1 MFLKKCYRMKNERR
15 HAYWA
20 LVESYRTERGPRHR
34 IVAYL
39 GDIGEEAR
47 EGYRDAIRGSSE
59 PDLFRKRPAEY
70 AEVDIANISLER
82 CKEFGSCWLGL
93 ELMKKLGLPE
103 WARKTVAGSRED
115 IPWSQMLSVLVLCR
129 FSRPSSELHIAEHFY
144 ESTALSDLLG
154 IPDEKVNDD
163 RLYRTL
169 DRILPFKNDL
179 EKHLKERMGELF
191 KVDYDLMLYD
201 VTSTYFEGEAKANAL
216 AERGYSRDQR
226 GDCKQVCIG
235 LVVTREGLPLG
246 YELFAGNTQDV
257 TTVKHIVL
265 TMEGRYGKAD
275 RIWVMDR
282 GMISKDNLEFLRDGR
297 RYILGAQRSLLKKF
311 KKEFLEDNW
320 KKIRPDLEVKLCF
333 SDEEK
338 DVFILCRS
346 GARKEKEKAIH
357 ERFASRIRQGLE
369 KIQGSCA
376 RRKHSLQVIAE
387 RVGAL
392 TSRNSRASSLFDISY
407 GQRSDGGTQI
417 SWSFNRE
424 QQEWLD
430 KSDGAYVLQSNV
442 TDWSAEDLWKAYIQ
456 LTDAEE
462 AFRIHKTD
470 MRMRPVWHQKT
481 DRVAAH
487 IFVCFVAFVLWK
499 TLEKTAE
506 QSGLGNCPRKIIE
519 ELSNIKMLD
528 VILKTRNGITIRRRC
543 VTKPTEHQAI
553 LLHHL
558 KMNVPSHLEIREC
571 SQDFQNSFVDLQG
584 VMTHKSP

>member
-1 MFLKKCYRMKNERR
+1 MFLKKCYRVKNNCR

-20 LVESYRTERGPRHR
+20 LVESYRTARGPRHR
-34 IVAYL
+34 TVAYL
-39 GDIGEEAR
+39 GDMDEEAR
-47 EGYRDAIRGSSE
+47 EAYRDKISGHQE
-59 PDLFRKRPAEY
+59 PDLFRQRPAEY
-70 AEVDIANISLER
+70 AEVDVSDIRLER

-93 ELMKKLGLPE
+93 ELMKRLGLPE
-103 WARKTVAGSRED
+103 WAERTVPKSRED

-129 FSRPSSELHIAEHFY
+129 FSKPSSELHIAEHFY

-169 DRILPFKNDL
+169 DRLLPFKGEL
-179 EKHLKERMGELF
+179 EKHLKGRMGELF

-201 VTSTYFEGEAKANAL
+201 VTSTYFEGEAKANTL

-235 LVVTREGLPLG
+235 LVVTKDGLPLG

-257 TTVKHIVL
+257 TTVKHIIL
-265 TMEGRYGKAD
+265 TMEDRYGKAD

-311 KKEFLEDNW
+311 KKEFLEDDW
-320 KKIRPDLEVKLCF
+320 RKIRPDLEVKLC
-333 SDEEK
+333 SSPEVK

-357 ERFASRIRQGLE
+357 ERFASRIEKGLR
-369 KIQGSCA
+369 KIQATCA
-376 RRKHSLQVIAE
+376 RQKCSLQVIAE

-407 GQRSDGGTQI
+407 VRKSDGGTQI
-417 SWSFNRE
+417 IWNFNRA

-430 KSDGAYVLQSNV
+430 KSEGAYVLQSNV
-442 TDWSAEDLWKAYIQ
+442 TNWSAEDLWKAYIQ

-470 MRMRPVWHQKT
+470 LKMRPVWHQKT

-487 IFVCFVAFVLWK
+487 ILVCFLAFVLWK

-506 QSGLGNCPRKIIE
+506 QSGLGNCPRKIIA
-519 ELSNIKMLD
+519 ELANIKMLD
-528 VILKTRNGITIRRRC
+528 VVLKTKNGIAIRRRC
-543 VTKPTEHQAI
+543 VTKPTEHQSI

-558 KMNVPSHLEIREC
+558 KMNMPSHLEIRKC
-571 SQDFQNSFVDLQG
+571 SQDFQNRFVDLQG
-584 VMTHKSP
+584 FTTQKWP

>member
-20 LVESYRTERGPRHR
+20 LVESYRTARGPRHR

-39 GDIGEEAR
+39 GDVGEEAR
-47 EGYRDAIRGSSE
+47 EGYRDAIGGSPE
-59 PDLFRKRPAEY
+59 PDLFRKPAEY
-70 AEVDIANISLER
+70 AEVDVSDISLER

-93 ELMKKLGLPE
+93 ELMRRLGLPE
-103 WARKTVAGSRED
+103 WAQKTVTGSRED

-201 VTSTYFEGEAKANAL
+201 VTSTYFEGEANANTL
-216 AERGYSRDQR
+216 AQRGYSRDQR

-235 LVVTREGLPLG
+235 LVVTRDGLPLG

-257 TTVKHIVL
+257 TTVKHVIL

-311 KKEFLEDNW
+311 KEEFLEDNW
-320 KKIRPDLEVKLCF
+320 KKIRPDLEVKLC
-333 SDEEK
+333 SSPEEK

-357 ERFASRIRQGLE
+357 ERFASRIEKGLK
-369 KIQGSCA
+369 KIQAGCS
-376 RRKHSLQVIAE
+376 RRKYSLQVIAE

-407 GQRSDGGTQI
+407 LQRSDGGTQI

-430 KSDGAYVLQSNV
+430 RSDGAYVLQSNV

-487 IFVCFVAFVLWK
+487 IFVCFLSFVLWK
-499 TLEKTAE
+499 TLEKITE

-528 VILKTRNGITIRRRC
+528 VVLKTRNGITIRRRC
-543 VTKPTEHQAI
+543 ITRPTEHQSI

-558 KMNVPSHLEIREC
+558 KMNVPSHLEIKEC
-571 SQDFQNSFVDLQG
+571 SQDFQNRFVDLQG
-584 VMTHKSP
+584 VVTQNMP

>member
-39 GDIGEEAR
+39 GDIGEEER
-47 EGYRDAIRGSSE
+47 EGYLDTIGGNSE

-70 AEVDIANISLER
+70 AEVDISDIRLER
-82 CKEFGSCWLGL
+82 CKDFGSCWLGL
-93 ELMKKLGLPE
+93 ELMKRLALPE
-103 WARKTVAGSRED
+103 WAQRVVPESREE
-115 IPWSQMLSVLVLCR
+115 IPWSQMFSVLVLCR
-129 FSRPSSELHIAEHFY
+129 FSSPSSELHIAEHFY

-191 KVDYDLMLYD
+191 QVEYDLMLYD

-216 AERGYSRDQR
+216 AERGYSRDKR
-226 GDCKQVCIG
+226 RDCKQVCIG
-235 LVVTREGLPLG
+235 LVVTKDGLPLG

-257 TTVKHIVL
+257 TTVKHIIL
-265 TMEGRYGKAD
+265 TMEERYGKAD

-311 KKEFLEDNW
+311 RKEFLEDDW
-320 KKIRPDLEVKLCF
+320 KRIRPDLEVKLC
-333 SDEEK
+333 SSPDEK

-346 GARKEKEKAIH
+346 GSRKEKEKAIH
-357 ERFASRIRQGLE
+357 ERFASRIEKGLK
-369 KIQGSCA
+369 KIQANCA
-376 RRKHSLQVIAE
+376 KRKYSLQVIAE

-407 GQRSDGGTQI
+407 AQRSDGGTQI
-417 SWSFNRE
+417 TWNFDRE

-430 KSDGAYVLQSNV
+430 KSEGAYVLQSNV
-442 TDWSAEDLWKAYIQ
+442 TNWSAEDLWKAYIQ

-481 DRVAAH
+481 DRVASH
-487 IFVCFVAFVLWK
+487 IFVCFIAFVLWK
-499 TLEKTAE
+499 TLEKIAG
-506 QSGLGNCPRKIIE
+506 QSGLGDCPRKIIG

-528 VILKTRNGITIRRRC
+528 VVLRTRNGISIRRRC
-543 VTKPTEHQAI
+543 VTRPTEHQAI

-558 KMNVPSHLEIREC
+558 KMNIPSHLEIREC
-571 SQDFQNSFVDLQG
+571 SQDFQNRFVDLQG
-584 VMTHKSP
+584 VTMQNMP